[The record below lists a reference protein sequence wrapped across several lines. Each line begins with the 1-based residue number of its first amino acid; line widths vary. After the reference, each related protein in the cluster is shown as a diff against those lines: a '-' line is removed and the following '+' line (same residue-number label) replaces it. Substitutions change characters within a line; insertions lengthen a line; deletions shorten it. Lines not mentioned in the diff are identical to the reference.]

1 MFRSI
6 RWTLQMWHAAILAA
20 VLVAFGS
27 VMFYYLPLIEY
38 RRIDDDLAHVA
49 YRVGSSVRPV
59 FRPNAPRPVPRSPVT
74 KDIQN
79 LAEALN
85 SNNVAGAQQALT
97 KLQKDLPPG
106 GRRGLRR
113 FRSLDTAKSGGTD
126 SKTPRAPVVALRP
139 GAATDTAVASS
150 SPPSS
155 PIAPPAVTASPANPV
170 GGIPLAGNPTPRR
183 RPGSAAGIPRTP
195 TGDAH

>member
-59 FRPNAPRPVPRSPVT
+59 FRPTRRGPFRAARWQKIFRTWPRPSIPIT
-74 KDIQN
+74 W
-79 LAEALN
+79 
-85 SNNVAGAQQALT
+85 
-97 KLQKDLPPG
+97 
-106 GRRGLRR
+106 
-113 FRSLDTAKSGGTD
+113 
-126 SKTPRAPVVALRP
+126 P
-139 GAATDTAVASS
+139 GAAGPDEAAERLAPRR
-150 SPPSS
+150 PPRPAPL
-155 PIAPPAVTASPANPV
+155 PIARHGQVGRDRLQDAARSGRCSPTRGGHRHGSGFFLSPLFANRAAC
-170 GGIPLAGNPTPRR
+170 GHCLAGESGRRNSAGRQPPRCAR